1 MNLKEMSEAEL
12 REVKTLWPK
21 TLDEL
26 NQIIKDLTERQH
38 DYGTCVYAMSLCAEA
53 TFNYVASTLGCT
65 GFQASCADLTFI
77 GRTRSMKDGFSIVDY
92 NKLLYPQYLTAEHF
106 PSIPQLIEKNKE
118 QLKKR
123 ATELLADAEHVDPTV
138 KAHWEK
144 IAEL

>member
-1 MNLKEMSEAEL
+1 MTEAEL

-26 NQIIKDLTERQH
+26 NQIIKDLSERQH

-92 NKLLYPQYLTAEHF
+92 NKLLYPQYLTEENF
-106 PSIPQLIEKNKE
+106 PSIAQLMEKNKE

-123 ATELLADAEHVDPTV
+123 ATELLEENEFASEAVR
-138 KAHWEK
+138 KHWEK
-144 IAEL
+144 LAEL